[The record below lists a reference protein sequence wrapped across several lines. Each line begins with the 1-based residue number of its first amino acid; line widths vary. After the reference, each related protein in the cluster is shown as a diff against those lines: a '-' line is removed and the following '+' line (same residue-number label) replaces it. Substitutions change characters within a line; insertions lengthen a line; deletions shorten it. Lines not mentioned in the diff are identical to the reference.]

1 MAPSFHERE
10 HWTLFRTLQ
19 GLKQVIGV
27 DIHLLPKLVAKEL
40 TDNALDASS
49 HCETGLLEGNGFFVE
64 DYGKGISG
72 TDEEIASL
80 FSINRP
86 LRSTKYYRMPTRGA
100 VGNGSRV
107 IAASVLVS
115 EGTLKVMTRG
125 RCLQLFPQFDAG
137 ETLYRQTGNYN
148 KTGTRIEVT
157 LPNFNLNN
165 VFEWS
170 NKAIQLNRGNRY
182 KGKTSPH
189 WYDFDFFYELVKSSP
204 DDLTVARFVEEFD
217 SLSGDIKW
225 KIAEE
230 FNVKKVKKLNR
241 VDIERLQLRMR
252 KLAKPVST
260 ERLGLVGDI
269 EGFDVYHKTHG
280 NFEIRLEEQMSQPIV
295 PYVLEVWVKNS
306 DKFRSTFCVN
316 RTPVTGNVNTHVY
329 PQDVWLFG
337 CGIDCRA
344 NVKTPKEILVN
355 VITPYMPITSDSK
368 APDFSA
374 LNDKIGAAITAAI
387 KKSKS
392 KQSNPKQKKISQ
404 KQVVL
409 DNLDVAMIKS
419 SDNYLYRYSQR
430 QIYYVARAIVNRELG
445 KDLTYKNFIKIITG
459 HEAEKGSELRNIY
472 RDDRGV
478 LYHPHLK
485 ETITLGT
492 LSVENYK
499 TPEWTFNKIIYCEKE
514 GFIEILK
521 SAKWPEKHDCALLT
535 SKGYSTGAARDVLDL
550 IGESDEELLFFCI
563 HDADID
569 GTLIYQSL
577 VEATRI
583 RPQRKVRV
591 VNLGLEA
598 EEGLDMGL
606 QVETLKKKQ
615 PKNCA
620 DYVSVRWQ
628 KWYKSNRIEL
638 NAMDTPTFIKWLDKK
653 MEDYANGKLIPP
665 DHILSNEFE
674 SKGEQKIKDK
684 VRDKLIREAKIEE
697 RTEEILKQIFPK
709 FKEKL
714 RLEELKATVKKK
726 LSDNPYLQWKKPISD
741 VVDEILAGLLT
752 EYDV

>member
-1 MAPSFHERE
+1 M
-10 HWTLFRTLQ
+10 
-19 GLKQVIGV
+19 
-27 DIHLLPKLVAKEL
+27 PKLVAKEL
-40 TDNALDASS
+40 TDNALDAGS
-49 HCETGLLEGNGFFVE
+49 HCKIDFLDVNGFFVE
-64 DYGKGISG
+64 DNGDGIPG
-72 TDEEIASL
+72 TDEEIANL

-115 EGTLKVMTRG
+115 EGTLKVMTKG
-125 RCLQLFPQFDAG
+125 RCLQLFPQFDTG
-137 ETLYRQTGNYN
+137 ETLYNRIGNYN
-148 KTGTRIEVT
+148 KPGTGVEVT

-170 NKAIQLNRGNRY
+170 QKAIQLNRGNIY
-182 KGKTSPH
+182 KGKTSPL

-204 DDLTVARFVEEFD
+204 DDLTVARFIEEFD

-230 FNVKKVKKLNR
+230 FSVKKVKKLNR
-241 VDIERLQLRMR
+241 ADIERLLLKMR

-260 ERLGLVGDI
+260 GRLGFIGKL
-269 EGFDVYHKTHG
+269 EGFDAYLKTHG
-280 NFEIRLEEQMSQPIV
+280 NFETRLEKQRIRPITS
-295 PYVLEVWVKNS
+295 YVLEVWVKNS
-306 DKFRSTFCVN
+306 DEFRSTFCVN
-316 RTPVTGNVNTHVY
+316 RTPVTGNISTHVY
-329 PQDVWLFG
+329 PQNIWLFG
-337 CGIDCRA
+337 CGIDCKT
-344 NVKTPKEILVN
+344 NIKTPKEILVN
-355 VITPYMPITSDSK
+355 VITPYISITSDSK

-374 LNDKIGAAITAAI
+374 LNDKIGAAIATAV

-392 KQSNPKQKKISQ
+392 KQSIPRQKKISQ

-430 QIYYVARAIVNRELG
+430 QIYYVARAIVNRKLG
-445 KDLTYKNFIKIITG
+445 KDLTYKNFIKIITE
-459 HEAEKGSELRNIY
+459 HEGEKGSVLRNIY

-521 SAKWPEKHDCALLT
+521 SAEWPEKHDCALLT

-550 IGESDEELLFFCI
+550 IGASDEELLFFCI
-563 HDADID
+563 HDADTD

-577 VEATRI
+577 VEATKI

-598 EEGLDMGL
+598 EEGIDMEL
-606 QVETLKKKQ
+606 QVENPRKQQKKK
-615 PKNCA
+615 CA

-628 KWYKSNRIEL
+628 LWYKSNRIEL
-638 NAMDTPTFIKWLDKK
+638 NAMDTLTFIKWLDKK
-653 MEDYANGKLIPP
+653 MEDYANGKLIPL
-665 DHILSNEFE
+665 DHVLSDEFE

-684 VRDKLIREAKIEE
+684 VKDKLIREAKIEE
-697 RTEEILKQIFPK
+697 RTEDILKQIFLK

-726 LSDNPYLQWKKPISD
+726 LSDNPHLQWKKPVSD
-741 VVDEILAGLLT
+741 VVDEILAGLLI